1 MKTLKDYFDKIYVI
15 NYIEAPD
22 RRENMIKQLK
32 HYNFEDGVEFSYG
45 IPFIKIKSIET
56 YLKEICKHMRYG
68 VGHISGFGCSITHYT
83 TIKTAFELGYNSILI
98 LEDDIIIRDNI
109 DLIFN

>member
-15 NYIEAPD
+15 NYIEASD

-45 IPFIKIKSIET
+45 MPFIKIG
-56 YLKEICKHMRYG
+56 Y
-68 VGHISGFGCSITHYT
+68 VT
-83 TIKTAFELGYNSILI
+83 TNG
-98 LEDDIIIRDNI
+98 
-109 DLIFN
+109 